1 MNTKEMI
8 LLFASPWLLFASLFI
23 LGMAIDLR
31 ITEGSAGG
39 YAIMCIPAAFYL
51 LLKYV
56 PAINTR
62 DNKRKY
68 YK

>member
-8 LLFASPWLLFASLFI
+8 LLFASLFI

-62 DNKRKY
+62 DNKRKS